1 MLTIRKDD
9 NHKPEMALAI
19 TPFEGMCGF
28 RPLAEI
34 EHFFSTVP
42 AFRTLVG
49 EAAVKEFE
57 TTVKGQETSESDD
70 AKSKNRKALQ
80 AAFSAMM
87 TSEKPAVQA
96 AVKELVVQAKE
107 EGEKFA
113 GEGGP
118 SNTGKELADL
128 VIRLNSHFEGDIG
141 IMALFFLNYVK
152 LAPGEAMFLQADD
165 IHAYISG
172 GSNQLN
178 AILIAQMLIT
188 MQISSSAWLIPTT
201 SSALASA
208 LSSWTFPL

>member
-1 MLTIRKDD
+1 MIWKDD

-34 EHFFSTVP
+34 EHFFSSVP
-42 AFRTLVG
+42 AFRKLVG
-49 EAAVKEFE
+49 EDTVKEFE
-57 TTVKGQETSESDD
+57 STVKGQEISESGD
-70 AKSKNRKALQ
+70 AKANNKKALQ
-80 AAFSAMM
+80 AAFSALMN
-87 TSEKPAVQA
+87 SKESAVQA
-96 AVKELVVQAKE
+96 AVKEVIDQAKE
-107 EGEKFA
+107 EGAKFA

-128 VIRLNSHFEGDIG
+128 VIRLNSNFEGDIG
-141 IMALFFLNYVK
+141 IMTLFFLNYVK

-172 GSNQLN
+172 GANHPDAIAMAQVLN
-178 AILIAQMLIT
+178 I

-201 SSALASA
+201 SSVLVSA
-208 LSSWTFPL
+208 LSSRTFPP